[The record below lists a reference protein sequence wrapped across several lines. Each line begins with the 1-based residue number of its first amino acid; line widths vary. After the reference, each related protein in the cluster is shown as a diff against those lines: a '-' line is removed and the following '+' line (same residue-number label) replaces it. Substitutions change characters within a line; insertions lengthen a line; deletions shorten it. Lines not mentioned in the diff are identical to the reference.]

1 MDKEAGCKTWN
12 FKPVPVPST
21 RKVQS
26 ETPAVGLTAPR
37 LMHPSAQHGL
47 SLCRTDHVKAPVM
60 AFHTIGIS
68 ALLKLP
74 YRRVAECIRAE
85 CHH

>member
-1 MDKEAGCKTWN
+1 MAGLKKDPPEMNKAAGCKTWKPGSRSVEPKR
-12 FKPVPVPST
+12 FKA
-21 RKVQS
+21 K
-26 ETPAVGLTAPR
+26 PR
-37 LMHPSAQHGL
+37 LSGPPLL